1 MKIICIGRNYLNHAS
16 ELGNS
21 IPSEPMFFLKPDS
34 SILHKRHAFYIPDWT
49 KVVHYE
55 VELVVKIKKLGKAI
69 QKKYASRYYEEVGL
83 GIDFTARDVQ
93 SKLKAVG
100 HPWEKSKSFDGSA
113 VVSEKFISLESL
125 AKNVQNLNFDL
136 SLNGST
142 VQSGSTSDM
151 IFKVDELISY
161 LSQFMT
167 LKTGDLIFTGT
178 PSGVGPVKPGDKITG
193 TLEGFQMLNVNV
205 K

>member
-1 MKIICIGRNYLNHAS
+1 
-16 ELGNS
+16 
-21 IPSEPMFFLKPDS
+21 MFFLKPDS

-49 KVVHYE
+49 KEVHYE

-178 PSGVGPVKPGDKITG
+178 PSGVGPVKSGDKITG

>member
-34 SILHKRHAFYIPDWT
+34 SILHNRHAFYIPDWT
-49 KVVHYE
+49 KEVHYE

-178 PSGVGPVKPGDKITG
+178 PSGVGPVKSGDKITG

>member
-49 KVVHYE
+49 KEVHYE

-93 SKLKAVG
+93 SKLKDVG

-125 AKNVQNLNFDL
+125 TKNVQNLNFDL